1 LHDYRHGVM
10 SRAFPALLVFACIS
24 CQERKSEIV
33 VTETR
38 PITTK
43 DVAPKIDASS
53 DERFRDARPSPVQG
67 TAPDG
72 WLALPSTQM
81 RILNYR
87 FGESGLGEAYVSLS
101 AGSILDNA
109 NRWLGQYSAPSIDA
123 AALEKLPR
131 LPIASTSGILVTA
144 SGTYASGMGAPP
156 RDGYGLAGIIADIDG
171 QILTIKLVGPDAE
184 VRSAIPALES
194 FAKNLKWNGANSVS
208 GH

>member
-1 LHDYRHGVM
+1 MQVYRQHVI
-10 SRAFPALLVFACIS
+10 SRALPALLLLACVS
-24 CQERKSEIV
+24 CKERKSEVV

-38 PITTK
+38 PVTTK
-43 DVAPKIDASS
+43 DIPPKLDASS

-67 TAPDG
+67 TAPEG

-101 AGSILDNA
+101 AGSILDNV
-109 NRWLGQYSAPSIDA
+109 NRWLGQYSATPLDA
-123 AALEKLPR
+123 SGLEKLPR
-131 LPIASTSGILVTA
+131 LPIATANGVLVTA

-156 RDGYGLAGIIADIDG
+156 RDGYGLAGIIAEIDG

-184 VRSAIPALES
+184 VREAIPALEA
-194 FAKNLKWNGANSVS
+194 FGKNLKWRGANHVS

>member
-1 LHDYRHGVM
+1 MTRTLL
-10 SRAFPALLVFACIS
+10 ALLLATSVS
-24 CQERKSEIV
+24 CQKQKSEVV

-38 PITTK
+38 PATTK
-43 DVAPKIDASS
+43 DVGLKIDATS

-87 FGESGLGEAYVSLS
+87 FGESGLGEAYVTIS
-101 AGSILDNA
+101 AGSILENV
-109 NRWLGQYSAPSIDA
+109 NRWLGQYSASPIDGSE
-123 AALEKLPR
+123 LENLPR
-131 LPIASTSGILVTA
+131 LPIATTTGVLVTA

-156 RDGYGLAGIIADIDG
+156 RDGYGLAGIIAEIDG

-184 VRSAIPALES
+184 VRSAIPDLES
-194 FAKNLKWNGANSVS
+194 FASSLKWRGTNPVS
-208 GH
+208 GY

>member
-1 LHDYRHGVM
+1 M
-10 SRAFPALLVFACIS
+10 TRALYVLLLFACIS
-24 CQERKSEIV
+24 CQERKSEVV

-43 DVAPKIDASS
+43 DIAPKIDATS

-67 TAPDG
+67 TTPDG

-87 FGESGLGEAYVSLS
+87 FGESGMGEAYVTIS
-101 AGSILDNA
+101 AGSILDNV
-109 NRWLGQYSAPSIDA
+109 NRWLGQYSAPPINA
-123 AALEKLPR
+123 AELEKLPR
-131 LPIASTSGILVTA
+131 LPIATTSGVLVTA

-156 RDGYGLAGIIADIDG
+156 RDGYGLAGIIAEIDG

-194 FAKNLKWNGANSVS
+194 FASTLKWRAANPVS
-208 GH
+208 GD